1 VAAQAGPL
9 ALAPG
14 QPTQI
19 EFRTDQRQSLHNFE
33 SAETIRLPAAIIA
46 IFKLP
51 VPDSSKSGTG
61 SLMPQGADSGI
72 YYYLEVVT
80 ASQQIVPCLRLY
92 TQWAKQDD
100 ISLSDA
106 VDLFLSL

>member
-1 VAAQAGPL
+1 
-9 ALAPG
+9 
-14 QPTQI
+14 
-19 EFRTDQRQSLHNFE
+19 
-33 SAETIRLPAAIIA
+33 
-46 IFKLP
+46 
-51 VPDSSKSGTG
+51 
-61 SLMPQGADSGI
+61 MPQGADSGI